1 MPEQLYNLNLVKKL
15 AHNNMDIIN
24 KLMHVFIE
32 QAPTSVK
39 DIKSAYYSKKYA
51 VVTALAHKIKPTY
64 GYFSVN
70 ETEKDLEMIERL
82 STLESP
88 SAEIEEMINK
98 VEDATMKLVAEMKAD
113 LN

>member
-15 AHNNMDIIN
+15 SHNNLEVIN
-24 KLMHVFIE
+24 KLIHVFIE
-32 QAPTSVK
+32 QAPSSVN
-39 DIKSAYYSKKYA
+39 DIKSAYYSRKYS

-64 GYFSVN
+64 GYFSVLA
-70 ETEKDLEMIERL
+70 TEKDLEMIEKL

-88 SAEIEEMINK
+88 SAEIEEMINR
-98 VEDATMKLVAEMKAD
+98 VEDATSKVVAEMKSD